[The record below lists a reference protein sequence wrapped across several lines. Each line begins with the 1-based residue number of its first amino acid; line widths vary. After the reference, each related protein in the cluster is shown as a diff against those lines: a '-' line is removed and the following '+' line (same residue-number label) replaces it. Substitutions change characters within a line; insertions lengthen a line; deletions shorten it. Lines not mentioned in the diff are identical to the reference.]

1 MSKNQ
6 KSASGSRSLAVDVML
21 GVAAVLISA
30 ISVLVAISANQTQER
45 LLAASTWPNLDF
57 GTSNLNEAS
66 EEEISFELTNSGVGP
81 ARIRWYELSYKGQ
94 VHESFDAMFA
104 SCCKRPAEIPA
115 QTVNTITSSVVP
127 VLKVG
132 DSIKLLRLKKSGN
145 PDWLWQKVNVERR
158 YVSLKV
164 CYCSVLDTCWMFD
177 SASKL
182 LDPPVVATCPSSS

>member
-6 KSASGSRSLAVDVML
+6 KSARGARSLAVDVML
-21 GVAAVLISA
+21 GAAAVLISA
-30 ISVLVAISANQTQER
+30 ISVLVAISANNTQER

-57 GTSNLNEAS
+57 GTSNLNDAS
-66 EEEISFELTNSGVGP
+66 EDEISFELTNSGVGP
-81 ARIRWYELSYKGQ
+81 ARVRWYQLSYKGQ
-94 VHESFDAMFA
+94 VFESFDAMFA

-115 QTVNTITSSVVP
+115 KAVNTVTSAMAP

-132 DSIKLLRLKKSGN
+132 DTLKLLRLKKTGN
-145 PDWLWQKVNVERR
+145 PEWLWQQVNVERK

-177 SASKL
+177 SASSV
-182 LDPPVVATCPSSS
+182 LDPPVIAACPSG